1 MDIVPFILWNHLVKN
16 CQTFENLA
24 VLPRIL
30 WYAWQAI
37 PPSPRGHFRS
47 TCYIELT
54 PTDVR
59 GDQVMGSFEISL
71 EDYCRIKI
79 EDFHREQLFSAE
91 RRNVSIESI
100 FHYCI
105 KGNNSKINYCMF
117 SDYLLLDHKFRWL
130 LVHFDWNLIIT

>member
-79 EDFHREQLFSAE
+79 EDFHREHLFSAE
-91 RRNVSIESI
+91 RRNPEEDV
-100 FHYCI
+100 
-105 KGNNSKINYCMF
+105 K
-117 SDYLLLDHKFRWL
+117 L
-130 LVHFDWNLIIT
+130 LVNGKNTQNSGFLVI

>member
-79 EDFHREQLFSAE
+79 EDFHSATFQCLLIVTE
-91 RRNVSIESI
+91 KLLAV
-100 FHYCI
+100 YCSSQSMVQA
-105 KGNNSKINYCMF
+105 KNLYLSK
-117 SDYLLLDHKFRWL
+117 SK
-130 LVHFDWNLIIT
+130 

>member
-1 MDIVPFILWNHLVKN
+1 MPSLYVVSSTVGRIKNSSAPPKEGQSLVLGVLNNHGSYVSWFFFKSLNWMDIVPFILWNHLVKN
-16 CQTFENLA
+16 CQTFKNLA

-59 GDQVMGSFEISL
+59 GDQVMGSFE
-71 EDYCRIKI
+71 
-79 EDFHREQLFSAE
+79 
-91 RRNVSIESI
+91 VSIPFLFVENRNISI
-100 FHYCI
+100 WIC
-105 KGNNSKINYCMF
+105 
-117 SDYLLLDHKFRWL
+117 
-130 LVHFDWNLIIT
+130 

>member
-59 GDQVMGSFEISL
+59 GDQVMGSIYIFLYTVKLWYHKHQSSYQTPLISQN
-71 EDYCRIKI
+71 DFIKNQKKTQYIHIKHRNQEYPTNI
-79 EDFHREQLFSAE
+79 EVDSQS
-91 RRNVSIESI
+91 
-100 FHYCI
+100 
-105 KGNNSKINYCMF
+105 
-117 SDYLLLDHKFRWL
+117 
-130 LVHFDWNLIIT
+130 